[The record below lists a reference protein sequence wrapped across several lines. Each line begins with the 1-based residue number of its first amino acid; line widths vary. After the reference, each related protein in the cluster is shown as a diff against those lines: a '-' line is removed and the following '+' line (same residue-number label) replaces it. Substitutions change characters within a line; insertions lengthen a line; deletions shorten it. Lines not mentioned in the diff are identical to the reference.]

1 MFQRRTS
8 DNPMPLSGGDVL
20 RATLT
25 VAVAAA
31 IFASNVIASQAQTR
45 LPIVRD
51 AEIEGLL
58 VDYAEPI
65 FRTAGLTRKG
75 IDIILVNNPSFN
87 AFVAGRRIFINTGAI
102 AISNTPNEIIGVL
115 AHESGHI
122 AGGHQERLRDQIA
135 RARTLAVVGS
145 LVGIG
150 AAAAASAAGS
160 DASAVGGGLATMA
173 PSVAQRSLLSYR
185 RTEEMAADQAAVRYL
200 NATGQS
206 ARGMLE
212 TFQRFAQEGSLAGI
226 RRNPYETS
234 HPLPRERIAL
244 LEELAKD
251 SPHFGKKDPP
261 ALQRRHDMARAKIA
275 AYGGGASAVS
285 AMFRDRPNSAGARYG
300 MAIATFLR
308 GDTRKALA
316 DIDRLIAEDRSNPY
330 LHEMKGEILLAARQ
344 PENAAASFSRAVQLD
359 KHNSSIIRGRLGFAY
374 LSTGDPAQA
383 EKAIRE
389 LRAAISSD
397 PDNFGAYGF
406 LSRAYAL
413 SGDVARAEL
422 TQAEGYFRAGN
433 TKDAKRFAARAQRK
447 MQRGTPGWQRTQ
459 DIIKYRDRN

>member
-1 MFQRRTS
+1 MS
-8 DNPMPLSGGDVL
+8 PLRGKVR
-20 RATLT
+20 RATLALIAAT
-25 VAVAAA
+25 VAVVSSA
-31 IFASNVIASQAQTR
+31 VASQAQTR
-45 LPIVRD
+45 VPIVRD

-58 VDYAEPI
+58 VDYAGPI
-65 FRTAGLTRKG
+65 FRTAGLTHKG
-75 IDIILVNNPSFN
+75 IDIVLVNDPSFN
-87 AFVAGRRIFINTGAI
+87 AFVAGRRIFMNTGAI
-102 AISNTPNEIIGVL
+102 ATSQTPNEIIGVL
-115 AHESGHI
+115 AHEAGHI

-173 PSVAQRSLLSYR
+173 PGVAQRSLLRYR
-185 RTEEMAADQAAVRYL
+185 RTEEMAADQAAVKYL

-212 TFQRFAQEGSLAGI
+212 TFQRFAREGSLAGV
-226 RRNPYETS
+226 RTNPYETS
-234 HPLPRERIAL
+234 HPLPRERVAL
-244 LEELAKD
+244 LEELARR
-251 SPHFGKKDPP
+251 SPYFDRRDPP
-261 ALQRRHDMARAKIA
+261 ALRRRHDMARGKIA
-275 AYGGGASAVS
+275 AYAGGAPAVS
-285 AMFRDRPNSAGARYG
+285 AMFRNNPNSAGARYG
-300 MAIATFLR
+300 MAIASFLR

-316 DIDRLIAEDRSNPY
+316 DIDRLISENRNNPY

-344 PENAAASFSRAVQLD
+344 PENAVASFSRAAQLD

-389 LRAAISSD
+389 LRTAISAD
-397 PDNFGAYGF
+397 PDNFAAYVF

-413 SGDVARAEL
+413 AGDVARAEL

-433 TKDAKRFAARAQRK
+433 IKDAKRFAARAQRK
-447 MQRGTPGWQRTQ
+447 MQRGTPGWQRAN
-459 DIIKYRDRN
+459 DIVKYRRNQ